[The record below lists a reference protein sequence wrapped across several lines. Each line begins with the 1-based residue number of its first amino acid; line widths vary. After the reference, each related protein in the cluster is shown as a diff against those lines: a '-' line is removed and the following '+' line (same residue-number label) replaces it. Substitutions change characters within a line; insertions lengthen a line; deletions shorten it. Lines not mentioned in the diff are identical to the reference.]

1 MTSPRYPLTILS
13 VWVNE
18 LSYIETSLR
27 SAGYLDDFVTTSVA
41 TAGPMQE
48 AIEKTT
54 GLLSYV
60 SKQLTKLNG
69 RLE

>member
-1 MTSPRYPLTILS
+1 MILLKYHLMTLFKSD
-13 VWVNE
+13 NA
-18 LSYIETSLR
+18 LSYIETSSRL
-27 SAGYLDDFVTTSVA
+27 AGYLDDFVTTSVA
-41 TAGPMQE
+41 TAGLMQE

-54 GLLSYV
+54 GPPSYV